1 LPLTIPSLIYPVFES
16 ALLGGRELTIDTPPT
31 AFTGIPCGALQ
42 TDQHVNW
49 LGDENLRGSNVKTYS
64 LVQSNYWAEVTVPA
78 SPAYADTLPIPAFSM
93 LGDYTTTGTAASPN
107 STLNGAVAAGATSIT
122 VTSGTGFLANQ
133 WVQVDIGTL
142 AEVVKIQSVSSN
154 TLTLTTGTPT
164 RFSHLTGVAITNT
177 TANYTHTFSAIN
189 PNSSTGNTSA
199 QPPTYTFLHRNLVA
213 GSGNH
218 NSDQYSY
225 SRFTDLKLTG
235 TKDGWFT
242 WDGKFTSYL
251 RNYPS
256 TDYTP
261 SFTSV
266 PAFPTW
272 QAALSLASGQV
283 YNVSEFSI
291 TINREL
297 DIVTTADGSQNPYVI
312 AAGPLTAMFGIDYD
326 AVSDETAL
334 GYVLNNT
341 QPTLSIVFT
350 NGLSSPNT
358 ESITINAQL
367 AGHKDAPL
375 SAMKTL
381 WGFKTTGE
389 LVANTTNVG
398 NSGGYGPLQM
408 VFVNSV
414 PSFLQVS
421 AATSARAAASR
432 SVSSLV
438 SALSAASSAALRST
452 STAPVIVNSM

>member
-1 LPLTIPSLIYPVFES
+1 MPLTIPSLIYPVFES
-16 ALLGGRELTIDTPPT
+16 ALLAGRELTINTPPT

-42 TDQHVNW
+42 TNQHINW

-78 SPAYADTLPIPAFSM
+78 SPAYADTLGIPTFSM

-107 STLNGAVAAGATSIT
+107 TTLNGSVAAGATTLT
-122 VTSGTGFLANQ
+122 VTSGASFAANMWIQ
-133 WVQVDIGTL
+133 IDTGTL
-142 AEVVKIQSVSSN
+142 AEVVQILSVVSN
-154 TLTLTTGTPT
+154 TITLTATTPT
-164 RFSHLTGVAITNT
+164 RFSHLTAVAVTNT
-177 TANYTHTFSAIN
+177 TANYTHTFSSIN

-213 GSGNH
+213 TAANH
-218 NSDQYSY
+218 NSDQYTY
-225 SRFTDLKLTG
+225 SRFTDLKFTG

-242 WDGKFTSYL
+242 WDGKFSSYL
-251 RNYPS
+251 RTFPS

-261 SFTSV
+261 SFTTV

-272 QAALSLASGQV
+272 KAAISLAASQV
-283 YNVSEFSI
+283 YTVSEFSVSF
-291 TINREL
+291 NREL

-312 AAGPLTAMFGIDYD
+312 AAGPLTAAFTVDYD

-334 GYVLNNT
+334 NYALNNT

-358 ESITINAQL
+358 QSITINAQL

-389 LVANTTNVG
+389 LVANTTNAG
-398 NSGGYGPLQM
+398 NSGGYAPAQVVL
-408 VFVNSV
+408 VNAI
-414 PSFLQVS
+414 PSY
-421 AATSARAAASR
+421 
-432 SVSSLV
+432 
-438 SALSAASSAALRST
+438 
-452 STAPVIVNSM
+452 